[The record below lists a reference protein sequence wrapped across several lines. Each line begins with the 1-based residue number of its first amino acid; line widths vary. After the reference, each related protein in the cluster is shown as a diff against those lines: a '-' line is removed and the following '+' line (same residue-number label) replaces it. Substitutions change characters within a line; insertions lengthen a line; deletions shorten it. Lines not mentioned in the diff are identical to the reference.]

1 MKILIVEDEY
11 KLADAIRSVLKKE
24 NYDTTI
30 ATNGEDG
37 EYEALT
43 DTYDLVILDV
53 MLPKKDGFEI
63 LKEMK
68 NNGIDSKVIMLT
80 AKSHIDDKMKAFNL
94 GCDDYVTKPF
104 HMDELIAR
112 CNVKLRHDKNNK
124 NDNLSLGNTTLNLSK
139 MILSNNVTGD
149 EIDIIGKEFNLLELF
164 LNNPNQILN
173 KDQIFNKVWGYD
185 SDSEMNT
192 LEAYISFVRKKLMLI
207 NSDVRIKT
215 IRNSGYKMEG
225 IDE

>member
-192 LEAYISFVRKKLMLI
+192 LEAYISFVRKKLILI

-225 IDE
+225 

>member
-192 LEAYISFVRKKLMLI
+192 LEAYISFVRKKLILI

>member
-192 LEAYISFVRKKLMLI
+192 LEAYISFVRKKLILI
-207 NSDVRIKT
+207 NSDVKIKT

-225 IDE
+225 

>member
-124 NDNLSLGNTTLNLSK
+124 NDNLSLGNITLNLSK

-192 LEAYISFVRKKLMLI
+192 LEAYISFVRKKLILI

-225 IDE
+225 